1 MIITWETI
9 VSLLVILLTIPL
21 WLPLV
26 AMILGSLTLF
36 LAYIALNVM
45 MTLEDI
51 VDYIRNWRDNQ

>member
-1 MIITWETI
+1 MFITWETI
-9 VSLLVILLTIPL
+9 VSLLVIILTLPL

-45 MTLEDI
+45 MALED
-51 VDYIRNWRDNQ
+51 VVNYIRNWRNKV

>member
-1 MIITWETI
+1 MYITWETI
-9 VSLLVILLTIPL
+9 VSLLVILLTLPL

-45 MTLEDI
+45 MALEDI
-51 VDYIRNWRDNQ
+51 VNYIRNWRNKA

>member
-9 VSLLVILLTIPL
+9 VSLLVVLLTLPL

-36 LAYIALNVM
+36 MVYIALNILM
-45 MTLEDI
+45 ILEDTM
-51 VDYIRNWRDNQ
+51 DYIRDWRNKH

>member
-1 MIITWETI
+1 MYITWETI
-9 VSLLVILLTIPL
+9 VSLLVILLTLPL

-45 MTLEDI
+45 MALEDI
-51 VDYIRNWRDNQ
+51 VNYIRNWRNKV

>member
-9 VSLLVILLTIPL
+9 VSLLAILLTLPL
-21 WLPLV
+21 WLPLI

-45 MTLEDI
+45 MALEDI

>member
-9 VSLLVILLTIPL
+9 VSLLVILLTLPL

-45 MTLEDI
+45 MALEDI
-51 VDYIRNWRDNQ
+51 VDYIRNWRNKV

>member
-1 MIITWETI
+1 MFITWETI
-9 VSLLVILLTIPL
+9 VSLLVILLTLPL

-45 MTLEDI
+45 MALEDI
-51 VDYIRNWRDNQ
+51 VNYIRNWRNKV

>member
-9 VSLLVILLTIPL
+9 VSLLVILLTLPL
-21 WLPLV
+21 WLPLI

-45 MTLEDI
+45 MALEDI
-51 VDYIRNWRDNQ
+51 VNYIRDWRNNQ